1 MRVLHESRLI
11 LYADHVTSWPVTV
24 CVLGEIG
31 RCRRDNTLKFD
42 LGRQL
47 SCVTAADVRLCD
59 LTVSMRAD
67 HLQVLQQ

>member
-24 CVLGEIG
+24 CVLREIG

-47 SCVTAADVRLCD
+47 SCVTADVRLSE
-59 LTVSMRAD
+59 LAVSMRAD

>member
-1 MRVLHESRLI
+1 MRTVYVPVPANVVKDMRVLHESRLI

-47 SCVTAADVRLCD
+47 SCVTADVRL
-59 LTVSMRAD
+59 
-67 HLQVLQQ
+67 